1 MSTACYFL
9 TYVFEALISL
19 MCFSEK
25 FDKKVS
31 KRIVFFCFSI
41 SILVQFALNFLKM
54 PFLNLATFILC
65 NMLLC
70 FLLFNASVFQSI
82 FNSIILSAA
91 MLITELCIHYTSALF
106 FDTQLLESTV
116 NNTTLWIQAA
126 CSKMLY
132 FLVALIIAKLSTEES
147 RKSGVSLKESS
158 LFLLPL
164 TSIVLLQGFVMIIM
178 AVDVP
183 QSVYAI
189 FTISTIMLLF
199 LNIIVFW
206 VHESMIKTQKENTEY
221 KLQKQKAEIDIE
233 YYSIL
238 QNQYENSNIIIHDI
252 KRHLMS
258 VKELANHND
267 CNSICKYID
276 DLYGEY
282 DIKHF
287 RKYSNH
293 KLINAIINRY
303 MEMCKT
309 FEIEFYCDIRDIDF
323 SFISD
328 ANLTAILD
336 NLLENAIEAAKGSEN
351 KAIELTIKESNS
363 NFVAIH
369 LENSCAT
376 APKKSGGE
384 LRTTKRNKDI
394 HGFGIR
400 SIRRIAKEYNGNTAY
415 SFDEN
420 SMIFS
425 FTVVLNKN
433 KCSD

>member
-1 MSTACYFL
+1 MSAVCYFL
-9 TYVFEALISL
+9 TYIFEALISL

-31 KRIVFFCFSI
+31 KRIVFFGFSA
-41 SILVQFALNFLKM
+41 SILVQFALNFLTM
-54 PFLNLATFILC
+54 PFLNLATFVIC
-65 NMLLC
+65 NILLC
-70 FLLFNASVFQSI
+70 FMLFNSSMLQSI
-82 FNSIILSAA
+82 FYSVILSAA
-91 MLITELCIHYTSALF
+91 MLITELCVHYASSLF
-106 FDTQLLESTV
+106 FDTKLLDSTV

-126 CSKMLY
+126 CSKLLY
-132 FLVALIIAKLSTEES
+132 FFIALIIAKLSSEES
-147 RKSGVSLKESS
+147 RRTMITLKEST
-158 LFLLPL
+158 LYLLPL
-164 TSIVLLQGFVMIIM
+164 ASIVLLHGLTIILMI
-178 AVDVP
+178 VDVP
-183 QSVYAI
+183 QFIYAI

-199 LNIIVFW
+199 SNIIVFW

-221 KLQKQKAEIDIE
+221 KLSKQKAEIDTE

-252 KRHLMS
+252 KRHLLS

-267 CNSICKYID
+267 CDSISKYID

-282 DIKHF
+282 DIKYLK
-287 RKYSNH
+287 KYSNH
-293 KLINAIINRY
+293 RLINAIINRY
-303 MEMCKT
+303 MEMCKAYL
-309 FEIEFYCDIRDIDF
+309 IDFYCDIRDIDF
-323 SFISD
+323 SFISE
-328 ANLTAILD
+328 ANLTAVLD
-336 NLLENAIEAAKGSEN
+336 NLLENAIEAAKDSSK

-369 LENSCAT
+369 LENSCTT

-384 LRTTKRNKDI
+384 LKTTKSNKDI

-400 SIRRIAKEYNGNTAY
+400 SIKRIAKEYNGDIDY

-420 SMIFS
+420 TMIFT

-433 KCSD
+433 K